1 MWRQIQG
8 DSPWFPLQ
16 GEEPRNTI
24 DPERECGGSWTA
36 CSPVIIPIRPFIR
49 VVSSRRVLSR
59 MLEIRVTP
67 PPPHPPPPHPAHD
80 ASSVSDQSR
89 VGVVVGGW
97 WVGPVER
104 SWTAWAMD
112 LCGIQIPRPLI
123 CMLVRTGTPSS
134 TVRLLLRQPV
144 HQMILVPEPKRNLCE
159 RSSSASK
166 EVDGLSHRVAMF
178 GVGWRQLPE
187 AGRLNPARGF

>member
-1 MWRQIQG
+1 MNTETRRSHETG
-8 DSPWFPLQ
+8 STPRES
-16 GEEPRNTI
+16 GEALGLLVR
-24 DPERECGGSWTA
+24 RSL
-36 CSPVIIPIRPFIR
+36 
-49 VVSSRRVLSR
+49 SRSVLSFGLCRAVLSR
-59 MLEIRVTP
+59 MSEIRPTP
-67 PPPHPPPPHPAHD
+67 PPPHPPPPPPAHD
-80 ASSVSDQSR
+80 ASSVSDPAR
-89 VGVVVGGW
+89 VGPTGGGGGRGVGG
-97 WVGPVER
+97 PRLER

-159 RSSSASK
+159 TSSSARK

-187 AGRLNPARGF
+187 GAARIPVRGF

>member
-1 MWRQIQG
+1 LFAG
-8 DSPWFPLQ
+8 HYPDPSFHS
-16 GEEPRNTI
+16 GCVEPSGAISDVRNPSHPT
-24 DPERECGGSWTA
+24 PTPPTPTPSCPRC
-36 CSPVIIPIRPFIR
+36 FIR
-49 VVSSRRVLSR
+49 FR
-59 MLEIRVTP
+59 
-67 PPPHPPPPHPAHD
+67 
-80 ASSVSDQSR
+80 SVPGGGGGGR
-89 VGVVVGGW
+89 GVGG
-97 WVGPVER
+97 PRVER

-159 RSSSASK
+159 TSSSARK

-187 AGRLNPARGF
+187 GAHRTPGRGF